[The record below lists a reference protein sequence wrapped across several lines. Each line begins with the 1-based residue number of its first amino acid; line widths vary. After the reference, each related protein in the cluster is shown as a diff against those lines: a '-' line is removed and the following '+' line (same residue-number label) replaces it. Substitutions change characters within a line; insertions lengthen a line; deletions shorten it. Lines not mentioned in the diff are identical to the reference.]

1 MPDECRKFIEEYNE
15 EVEQLF
21 KAFMQLV
28 GTKDFSELH
37 ETRNSLQ
44 VHFFTF
50 KFFVIYCLVVALF
63 CGFILFHLYH
73 FISFKGSVFSLTGNS
88 DSSVSLCTS
97 YIVPPYHEDLSID
110 MGLIPA
116 CPLNPVDHRGNKVI
130 ILSHGFIL
138 VLIFFHI
145 FTTCQKLLN
154 FLVRIFSQHR
164 FLFYRQ
170 IYFNAYAADFWIHR
184 SKEGL
189 KTINFLTETDAW
201 HLIHDFS
208 VINLFFLELIRFACL

>member
-63 CGFILFHLYH
+63 YFIYIILFHLRA
-73 FISFKGSVFSLTGNS
+73 VFSL
-88 DSSVSLCTS
+88 
-97 YIVPPYHEDLSID
+97 
-110 MGLIPA
+110 
-116 CPLNPVDHRGNKVI
+116 
-130 ILSHGFIL
+130 
-138 VLIFFHI
+138 
-145 FTTCQKLLN
+145 
-154 FLVRIFSQHR
+154 
-164 FLFYRQ
+164 
-170 IYFNAYAADFWIHR
+170 
-184 SKEGL
+184 
-189 KTINFLTETDAW
+189 
-201 HLIHDFS
+201 
-208 VINLFFLELIRFACL
+208 